1 MFATAMAEYNHQKV
15 ELSQL
20 SQDKQTIIEQ
30 IKNRTKTIYDM
41 LEKIKIM
48 EQEMELINAF

>member
-1 MFATAMAEYNHQKV
+1 MFATAMAEYNHQKA

-20 SQDKQTIIEQ
+20 FQDKQTIIEQ

>member
-1 MFATAMAEYNHQKV
+1 MAEYNHQKV